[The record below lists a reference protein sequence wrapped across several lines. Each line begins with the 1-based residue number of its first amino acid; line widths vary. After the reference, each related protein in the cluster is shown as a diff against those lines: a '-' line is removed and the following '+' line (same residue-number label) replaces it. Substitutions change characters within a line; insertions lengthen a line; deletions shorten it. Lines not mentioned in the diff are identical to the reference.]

1 MPTTKVRVS
10 PASTTSTVKVRVL
23 SGGAASEIE
32 QAITDY
38 LVSVDARTRNS
49 RTRDFYA
56 FGLERVL
63 LPFCRAQGIT
73 RLDQLDQRVIDRLAA
88 ELNSRRKENG
98 DPLSPASVATYLRA
112 SRQFMKWAAG
122 RVPAG
127 VTVPRP
133 SVPKQDLS
141 EKVLTRTEMTA
152 LVESAPTVRDQA
164 LLELLCSR
172 GLRLGEALALTVDDV
187 QDRGRAGRFVL
198 IRHRLQGGGA
208 KGDSGREVPIRPSL
222 YARLHQL
229 TLRRPPDALTNRL
242 FITSRRRHG
251 EYTALAKRSAE
262 NMVDVAAER
271 AGITKRVYPHLLRHS
286 FATDWMRRRNDPV
299 TLQRLLGHAD
309 LDMISSTYA
318 HPSSSD
324 LYDATLAYD
333 REDED

>member
-1 MPTTKVRVS
+1 MSNPS
-10 PASTTSTVKVRVL
+10 VRVL
-23 SGGAASEIE
+23 PGGQASEIE
-32 QAITDY
+32 TAVTDF

-63 LPFCRAQGIT
+63 LPFCRAQGII

-98 DPLSPASVATYLRA
+98 APLSPASVATYLRA
-112 SRQFMKWAAG
+112 SRQFMKWGAG

-141 EKVLTRTEMTA
+141 EKVLTRSEMTA

-187 QDRGRAGRFVL
+187 QDRGRAGRFVV
-198 IRHRLQGGGA
+198 IRHRSQGGGA

-242 FITSRRRHG
+242 FITSRRRPNG
-251 EYTALAKRSAE
+251 EYAALAKRSAE

-286 FATDWMRRRNDPV
+286 FATDWMRRRSDPV
-299 TLQRLLGHAD
+299 TLQRILGHAD
-309 LDMISSTYA
+309 LNMISSTYA

-333 REDED
+333 REDERA